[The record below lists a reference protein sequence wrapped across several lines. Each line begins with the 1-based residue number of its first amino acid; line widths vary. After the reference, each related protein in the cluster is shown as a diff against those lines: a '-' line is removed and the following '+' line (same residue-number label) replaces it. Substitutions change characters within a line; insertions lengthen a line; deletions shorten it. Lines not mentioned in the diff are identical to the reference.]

1 MVHTVKI
8 KDSGW
13 YVSVCGLRDVQI
25 DDVDE
30 LLERARRASPDN
42 VFQVFDADKVAGWR
56 HLFFAAVN
64 AVKSHDGGSAISR
77 NLAVEVMLY
86 ASCHDQISRAFE
98 VMGVSQGRFNVALLV
113 LSKSPK
119 EAEIAYKRISEVL
132 GAVDDSVLEVSAEK
146 LGLIKSTFGVSNL
159 ELEAVGGPTED
170 ALTRLIIE
178 IGALLKVRR

>member
-1 MVHTVKI
+1 MVHTAKI
-8 KDSGW
+8 KGSDW
-13 YVSVCGLRDVQI
+13 HVSVGGLRDVQI

-30 LLERARRASPDN
+30 LLGRARRASPDSI
-42 VFQVFDADKVAGWR
+42 FQVFDADKVAGWR

-64 AVKSHDGGSAISR
+64 AVKSHDSGSAISR
-77 NLAVEVMLY
+77 NLVVEVMLY
-86 ASCHDQISRAFE
+86 ASCKDQISRAFE
-98 VMGVSQGRFNVALLV
+98 VMGVSQGRSNVALLV
-113 LSKSPK
+113 LSESPK

-132 GAVDDSVLEVSAEK
+132 GADDDSVLEVSAEK
-146 LGLIKSTFGVSNL
+146 RGLIKSTFGISNL